1 MFSNTDWFA
10 RVKVVRSSLS
20 LYLFYSRASSSSS
33 NNQKTGKIG
42 RWVLGGCRWDK
53 CCCFLHYFKLTMVQ
67 KKEDEEVSLC
77 PQSLQTQNT
86 FGYRKHHKMGCS
98 SPSILTLINPVVVHT
113 TKGEQ

>member
-1 MFSNTDWFA
+1 MFSITDWFA

-98 SPSILTLINPVVVHT
+98 PSSHT
-113 TKGEQ
+113 R

>member
-98 SPSILTLINPVVVHT
+98 PSSHT
-113 TKGEQ
+113 R